1 MSVKVTKQEGSKVEL
16 KFKISKEAFNEALD
30 KAFSKNAGKF
40 KIPGFR
46 NGKAPRNVIEKTY
59 GEGVMYEEAF
69 NDIAEVEYA
78 KAIEDNKLEVVSHP
92 EVDIKSIGKDKD
104 LEFTIV
110 VYTKPEIKLNAY
122 KGLEIEKI
130 DRTVSEDDVNA
141 ELAKVQEKNARILVK
156 EDDSLV
162 ENGDITVID
171 FEGFKDSVAFEG
183 GKAENYELT
192 IGSNTFIPG
201 FEEQLIGMKKGEE
214 KDITVTF
221 PEQYGNT
228 DLAGADAVFKIKL
241 HEIKKKEL
249 PELDDEFAKDA
260 SEFDTLAE
268 YKEDL
273 KKKLEEK
280 KKTDA
285 EYEKEARAMA
295 KLAEQVEV
303 EIPAP
308 MVEHEID
315 HMIEN
320 FSQNLMYQG
329 FTMDSY
335 IQMLGAT
342 MEEIREQ
349 FKPNAIKDIKLRL
362 ALEEIEKLE
371 SPEISD
377 EEAFARIEEIVVHQG
392 GDAEVYKKN
401 PNTVEY
407 IKHQLKHEKI
417 AKIVVDTVVEK

>member
-16 KFKISKEAFNEALD
+16 EFKVSKEAFNEALD
-30 KAFSKNAGKF
+30 KAFNKNASKF

-59 GEGVMYEEAF
+59 GEGVMYDEAF

-104 LEFTIV
+104 LEFTIT

-122 KGLEIEKI
+122 KGLEIEKV
-130 DRTVSEDDVNA
+130 DTAVSEDDVNA

-162 ENGDITVID
+162 ETGDITVID
-171 FEGFKDSVAFEG
+171 FEGFKDGVAFEG
-183 GKAENYELT
+183 GKAENYELV

-201 FEEQLIGMKKGEE
+201 FEDQLVGMKKGEE

-228 DLAGADAVFKIKL
+228 DLAGAEAIFKIKL

-280 KKTDA
+280 KKIDA

-308 MVEHEID
+308 MIEHEID

-329 FTMDSY
+329 FTMESY
-335 IQMLGAT
+335 IQMLGTT
-342 MEEIREQ
+342 MEDIREQ

-371 SPEISD
+371 NPEVSD
-377 EEAFARIEEIVVHQG
+377 EEAFAKIEEIVVHQG

-401 PNTVEY
+401 PNTVAY

-417 AKIVVDTVVEK
+417 AKVVVDTAIEK

>member
-16 KFKISKEAFNEALD
+16 EFKISKEVFNEALD
-30 KAFSKNAGKF
+30 KAFNKNAGKF

-59 GEGVMYEEAF
+59 GEGVMYDEAF
-69 NDIAEVEYA
+69 NYVAEEEYA
-78 KAIEDNKLEVVSHP
+78 KAIEENKLEVVSHP

-110 VYTKPEIKLNAY
+110 VYTKPEIKLGNY

-130 DRTVSEDDVNA
+130 DRTVSEEDVNA
-141 ELAKVQEKNARILVK
+141 ELARVQEKNARILVK
-156 EDDSLV
+156 EEGAAV

-171 FEGFKDSVAFEG
+171 FEGFKDGVAFEG

-201 FEEQLIGMKKGEE
+201 FEEQLIGMKKDEE
-214 KDITVTF
+214 KDITVKF
-221 PEQYGNT
+221 PEQYGNS

-241 HEIKKKEL
+241 HDIKKKEL
-249 PELDDEFAKDA
+249 PALDDEFAKDA

-268 YKEDL
+268 YKEDI
-273 KKKLEEK
+273 KKKLEDK
-280 KKTDA
+280 KKIDA

-308 MVEHEID
+308 MIEHEID
-315 HMIEN
+315 HMVEN

-335 IQMLGAT
+335 LQMLGVT
-342 MEEIREQ
+342 MEAVREE

-362 ALEEIEKLE
+362 ALEEIEKIE
-371 SPEISD
+371 KPEVSD
-377 EEAFARIEEIVVHQG
+377 EEAFAKIEEIVVHQG

-401 PNTVEY
+401 PNTVAY
-407 IKHQLKHEKI
+407 IKHQLQHEKL
-417 AKIVVDTVVEK
+417 AKIVVDTAVEK

>member
-16 KFKISKEAFNEALD
+16 EFKVSKEVFNEALD
-30 KAFSKNAGKF
+30 KAFNKNAGKF

-59 GEGVMYEEAF
+59 GEGVMYDEAF
-69 NDIAEVEYA
+69 NYVAEEEYA
-78 KAIEDNKLEVVSHP
+78 KAIEENKLEVVSHP

-110 VYTKPEIKLNAY
+110 VYTKPEIKLGNY

-130 DRTVSEDDVNA
+130 DRTVSEDDINA
-141 ELAKVQEKNARILVK
+141 ELARVQEKNARILVK
-156 EDDSLV
+156 EEGAAV

-171 FEGFKDSVAFEG
+171 FEGFKDGVAFEG

-201 FEEQLIGMKKGEE
+201 FEEQLIGMKKDEE
-214 KDITVTF
+214 KDITVKF
-221 PEQYGNT
+221 PEQYGNS

-241 HEIKKKEL
+241 HDIKKKEL
-249 PELDDEFAKDA
+249 PALDDEFAKDA

-268 YKEDL
+268 YKEDI
-273 KKKLEEK
+273 KKKLEDK
-280 KKTDA
+280 KKIDA

-308 MVEHEID
+308 MIEHEID
-315 HMIEN
+315 HMVEN

-335 IQMLGAT
+335 LQMLGVT
-342 MEEIREQ
+342 MEAVREE

-362 ALEEIEKLE
+362 ALEEIEKIE
-371 SPEISD
+371 KPEVSD
-377 EEAFARIEEIVVHQG
+377 EEAFAKIEEIVVHQG

-401 PNTVEY
+401 PNTVAY
-407 IKHQLKHEKI
+407 IKHQLQHEKL
-417 AKIVVDTVVEK
+417 AKIVVDTAVEK